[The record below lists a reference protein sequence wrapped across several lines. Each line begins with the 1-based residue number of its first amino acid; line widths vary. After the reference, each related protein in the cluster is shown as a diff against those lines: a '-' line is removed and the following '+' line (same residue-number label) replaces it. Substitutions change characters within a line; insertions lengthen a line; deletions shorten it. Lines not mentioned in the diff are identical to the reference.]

1 MKYMTRY
8 IVYVNNMIQKVFFDY
23 EKVGKYI
30 ESLDEDIR
38 KYVIVEIDHPTPV
51 GEEGG
56 NK

>member
-1 MKYMTRY
+1 MTRY